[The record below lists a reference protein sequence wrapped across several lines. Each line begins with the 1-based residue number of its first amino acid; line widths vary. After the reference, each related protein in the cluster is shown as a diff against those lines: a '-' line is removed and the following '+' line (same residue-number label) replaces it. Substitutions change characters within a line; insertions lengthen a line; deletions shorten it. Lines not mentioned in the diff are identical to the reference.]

1 MDVTRTLQMKLES
14 FSKVYNE
21 NNIEDPTLIKATF
34 IILEVD
40 SVSGNDEIITKEEAL
55 KMSPTMAL
63 KPLVCQYTPTTN
75 YIIPDD
81 HFGSHGKVKDSF
93 RKNGTEFIT
102 TNSFA
107 IGVSKDGC
115 YISTIEKDGQTV
127 EVLKCDYYLWLTR
140 YLNICSLME
149 DIYNSGTDLYSSCE
163 YIYKAEDVDAIEGI
177 KYPKN
182 LIFEG
187 HCLLGSRNDGSIV
200 EPAFEVSKMTTF
212 NEKWT
217 SVLNETIN
225 KTLNNK
231 EEKEMAFKKEDWI
244 TIVNELSHGDTQS
257 MIYTS
262 LSKIMTADEFYGVW
276 ISDYDI
282 YDTYF
287 IYSNYEGDAYIHYKV
302 NYTKTDTEVTVDYVN
317 KIAVK
322 WTDLWVEV
330 SESASAITDAV
341 TNVETIMNEKII
353 EKDNS
358 IKSLNDKITN
368 LEGEKV
374 SLNEKYTKASDTITS
389 LNEKVTELQPIADN
403 YNKDQYEK
411 QLNEKQSYYKNKFT
425 SLNAIDK
432 FNSEEIQNLI
442 VKSLN
447 EIEAKEKLSD
457 VLIELVPI
465 TNEIVKEKSN
475 ITIPSEAV
483 KTLNSMAD
491 IEIPNEKEIKDD
503 FDSQFTI

>member
-1 MDVTRTLQMKLES
+1 VDVTKTLQMKLES

-21 NNIEDPTLIKATF
+21 NNVEDPTLIKATF
-34 IILEVD
+34 IILEVN
-40 SVSGNDEIITKEEAL
+40 SISGNNEVITKEEAL

-75 YIIPDD
+75 FIIPND
-81 HFGSHGKVKDSF
+81 HFGSHGKIKDSF
-93 RKNGTEFIT
+93 RKSGTEFIAT
-102 TNSFA
+102 DSFA
-107 IGVSKDGC
+107 IGVCKDGC

-149 DIYNSGTDLYSSCE
+149 DIYNSGADLYSSCE
-163 YIYKAEDVDAIEGI
+163 YIYKAEDVEVIDGI

-200 EPAFEVSKMTTF
+200 EPAFDVSKMTSF

-231 EEKEMAFKKEDWI
+231 EEEEMAFKKEDWI
-244 TIVNELSHGDTQS
+244 TIVNELSHGDIQS
-257 MIYTS
+257 KLYTA

-287 IYSNYEGDAYIHYKV
+287 IYSNYEGGSYNYYKV
-302 NYTKTDTEVTVDYVN
+302 NYSKTDTDVTVDYAN
-317 KIAVK
+317 KITVQ

-330 SESASAITDAV
+330 SEKDSAV
-341 TNVETIMNEKII
+341 TTAVANVETTMNEKIV

-358 IKSLNDKITN
+358 IKSLNDKLTN

-389 LNEKVTELQPIADN
+389 LNEKVIELQPIVDT

-411 QLNEKQSYYKNKFT
+411 QLNEKQSYYKNKFN

-432 FNSEEIQNLI
+432 FDSEEVQGLI

-447 EIEAKEKLSD
+447 EVEAKEKLSD
-457 VLIELVPI
+457 MLIELVS
-465 TNEIVKEKSN
+465 TLNETPKEKGN
-475 ITIPSEAV
+475 ITIPSDAV

-491 IEIPNEKEIKDD
+491 IEIPNEKEIKND

>member
-1 MDVTRTLQMKLES
+1 MDITRTLQMKLES

-40 SVSGNDEIITKEEAL
+40 SVSGNNEVITKEEAL

-81 HFGSHGKVKDSF
+81 HFGSHGKIKDKF
-93 RKNGTEFIT
+93 RKSGTEFIT

-115 YISTIEKDGQTV
+115 YLSTTEKNGQTV

-149 DIYNSGTDLYSSCE
+149 DIYNSGADLYSSCE
-163 YIYKAEDVDAIEGI
+163 YIYKAEDVETVDGI

-200 EPAFEVSKMTTF
+200 EPAFDVSKMTTF

-225 KTLNNK
+225 KTLNN
-231 EEKEMAFKKEDWI
+231 EEEEDMAFKKEDWI
-244 TIVNELSHGDTQS
+244 TIVNELSHGDIQS
-257 MIYTS
+257 KLYTA

-287 IYSNYEGDAYIHYKV
+287 IYSNYEGGSYVHYKI
-302 NYTKTDTEVTVDYVN
+302 NYTKTDTDVTVDYAN
-317 KIAVK
+317 KVAVQ

-330 SESASAITDAV
+330 STKDNAV
-341 TNVETIMNEKII
+341 TEAVTQIETSMNEKIE
-353 EKDNS
+353 EKDNA
-358 IKSLNDKITN
+358 IKSLNEKITN

-389 LNEKVTELQPIADN
+389 LNEKVTELQPIVDN

-411 QLNEKQSYYKNKFT
+411 QLNEKQSYYKDKFT
-425 SLNAIDK
+425 SLNALDK
-432 FNSEEIQNLI
+432 FNSEEVQGLI

-447 EIEAKEKLSD
+447 EVDAKEKLSD
-457 VLIELVPI
+457 LLIELVPI
-465 TNEIVKEKSN
+465 ANEVVKTNNN
-475 ITIPSEAV
+475 ITIPSDAV
-483 KTLNSMAD
+483 KTLNSMSD
-491 IEIPNEKEIKDD
+491 IEIPNETEVKND
-503 FDSQFTI
+503 FDSMFTI

>member
-1 MDVTRTLQMKLES
+1 VDVARTLQMKLES

-40 SVSGNDEIITKEEAL
+40 SVSGNNEVITKEEAL

-81 HFGSHGKVKDSF
+81 HFGSHGKIKDNF
-93 RKNGTEFIT
+93 RKNGAELIT

-115 YISTIEKDGQTV
+115 YMSTIEKDGQTV

-163 YIYKAEDVDAIEGI
+163 YIYKAEDVDTIEGV

-231 EEKEMAFKKEDWI
+231 EEEEMAFKKEDWI
-244 TIVNELSHGDTQS
+244 TIVNELSHGDIKGS
-257 MIYTS
+257 LYTA
-262 LSKIMTADEFYGVW
+262 LSKVMIADDFYGVW
-276 ISDYDI
+276 ISNYDV

-287 IYSNYEGDAYIHYKV
+287 VYDVYEGDSYKHYKV
-302 NYTKTDTEVTVDYVN
+302 NYTKTDTDVTIDYAN
-317 KIAVK
+317 KVLVE

-330 SESASAITDAV
+330 SASTTAVTDAV
-341 TNVETIMNEKII
+341 ITVETTMNEKIV
-353 EKDNS
+353 EKDNT

-389 LNEKVTELQPIADN
+389 LNEKVTELQPIVDT
-403 YNKDQYEK
+403 YNKGQYES
-411 QLNEKQSYYKNKFT
+411 QLNEKKTYYENKFT

-432 FNSEEIQNLI
+432 FNSNEVQNLI

-457 VLIELVPI
+457 MLIELVPI
-465 TNEIVKEKSN
+465 TNEVSKINGN
-475 ITIPSEAV
+475 ITIPSNAV
-483 KTLNSMAD
+483 KTLNSMSD
-491 IEIPNEKEIKDD
+491 IEIPNEAEVKND